1 MTGRISLQR
10 ALLGTVAIAILLGVV
25 PLGLALDRRVGSE
38 LMTRAQSDLEM
49 AAGMI
54 PARGMPRTIDMLGR
68 LTRSDVTVLL
78 GPRHALVESTLDSTT
93 ATDVRRAIG
102 EPLPRARAR
111 AIDVAGHMFL
121 AVSAALGGDTIVVLT
136 RDRAAVLAVISDL
149 HRVAFISVAI
159 ALAVALALGTLL
171 ATRIVRPVHQ
181 LSAAARAMAQG
192 SFDAPLPVSRID
204 EVALVAEQFG
214 EMRSALDRRMSELK
228 EANDAL
234 ADRNARLGALQA
246 DLMQRDRLAASAR
259 LVGQLA
265 HEIRNPV
272 ANLRNLLELIRRRSA
287 DKPDVTEFA
296 DLAIDELLR
305 MHELAEQ
312 MLDLNRPRD
321 PSAKAAAPTLVA
333 REVARLAVAG
343 APDGALMVDVR
354 GPDDAFAAIA
364 PDALKQVFVNLV
376 QNAREAVM
384 QHALR
389 EAPGEARRAEISID
403 VRVSG
408 ESVVIGVADNGPGI
422 PEAERS
428 RIFDPFYSTKSD
440 MAGVGLGL
448 FVAEGLVR
456 SAGGRLMVRAAP
468 SGGALFEI
476 ELQRA
481 QAADVRQNAAA
492 RGAAL
497 SS

>member
-1 MTGRISLQR
+1 MTGRITLQR
-10 ALLGTVAIAILLGVV
+10 ALLGTVAVAILVGVIPAGV
-25 PLGLALDRRVGSE
+25 ALDRRLGSE

-49 AAGMI
+49 AAAMV
-54 PARGMPRTIDMLGR
+54 PARGMPRTIDALGR
-68 LTRSDVTVLL
+68 LTRSDVIVLL
-78 GPRHALVESTLDSTT
+78 GPDRALVATTLDSAT
-93 ATDVRRAIG
+93 ASGVRAAIG
-102 EPLPRARAR
+102 EPLPDTRAK

-121 AVSAALGGDTIVVLT
+121 AVSASLGGDTTLVFT
-136 RDRAAVLAVISDL
+136 RDRAAVLAVITEL
-149 HRVAFISVAI
+149 HRVAFLSVAV
-159 ALAVALALGTLL
+159 ALAVALTLGAVL
-171 ATRIVRPVHQ
+171 ATRIARPVHQ
-181 LSAAARAMAQG
+181 LSAAASAMAQG
-192 SFDAPLPVSRID
+192 SFDAPLPHSRID
-204 EVALVAEQFG
+204 EVARVAEQFG
-214 EMRSALDRRMSELK
+214 EMRAALDRRMSELK
-228 EANDAL
+228 EANEAL

-272 ANLRNLLELIRRRSA
+272 ANLRNLLELIRRRSGDNPGVA
-287 DKPDVTEFA
+287 EFA

-321 PSAKAAAPTLVA
+321 PSARACAPAQVA

-343 APDGALMVDVR
+343 AADDALVVDVG

-376 QNAREAVM
+376 QNAREAVS
-384 QHALR
+384 QSDASR
-389 EAPGEARRAEISID
+389 PAEIRID
-403 VRVSG
+403 VSVTG
-408 ESVVIGVADNGPGI
+408 PTVVIDVADNGPGI
-422 PEAERS
+422 PESERA
-428 RIFDPFYSTKSD
+428 RVFDPFYSTKRE

-448 FVAEGLVR
+448 FVAEGLIR
-456 SAGGRLMVRAAP
+456 SAGGRLTVRDAP

-476 ELQRA
+476 QLPVA
-481 QAADVRQNAAA
+481 SVPDAAADRDS

>member
-10 ALLGTVAIAILLGVV
+10 ALLGTVAVAILVGVI
-25 PLGLALDRRVGSE
+25 PAGIALDRRLGSE

-54 PARGMPRTIDMLGR
+54 PARGMPRTIDALGR

-78 GPRHALVESTLDSTT
+78 GSDRALVATTLDSAT
-93 ATDVRRAIG
+93 ASGLRAAIG
-102 EPLPRARAR
+102 EPLPDTHAR

-121 AVSAALGGDTIVVLT
+121 AVSAALGGDTTVVFT
-136 RDRAAVLAVISDL
+136 RDRAAVLAVISEL
-149 HRVAFISVAI
+149 HRLAFISVAI
-159 ALAVALALGTLL
+159 ALAVALALGAVL

-181 LSAAARAMAQG
+181 LSAAASAMAQG
-192 SFDAPLPVSRID
+192 SFDAPLPTSHID
-204 EVALVAEQFG
+204 EVARVAEQFG
-214 EMRSALDRRMSELK
+214 EMRAALDRRMSELK
-228 EANDAL
+228 EANEAL

-272 ANLRNLLELIRRRSA
+272 ANLRNLLELIRRRSG
-287 DKPDVTEFA
+287 DDPGVVEFA

-321 PSAKAAAPTLVA
+321 PSAKACAPTLVA

-343 APDGALMVDVR
+343 APDGALVVDVR

-376 QNAREAVM
+376 QNAREAVS
-384 QHALR
+384 QSDASR
-389 EAPGEARRAEISID
+389 PAEIRIEVSAMGPSIM
-403 VRVSG
+403 
-408 ESVVIGVADNGPGI
+408 IGVADNGPGV
-422 PEAERS
+422 PETERS
-428 RIFDPFYSTKSD
+428 RIFDPFYSTKRE

-456 SAGGRLMVRAAP
+456 SAGGRLTVRGAP
-468 SGGALFEI
+468 GGGALFEI
-476 ELQRA
+476 ELPVA
-481 QAADVRQNAAA
+481 TAADAATA
-492 RGAAL
+492 RDSRGAAF

>member
-1 MTGRISLQR
+1 VR
-10 ALLGTVAIAILLGVV
+10 A
-25 PLGLALDRRVGSE
+25 
-38 LMTRAQSDLEM
+38 
-49 AAGMI
+49 
-54 PARGMPRTIDMLGR
+54 
-68 LTRSDVTVLL
+68 
-78 GPRHALVESTLDSTT
+78 
-93 ATDVRRAIG
+93 AIG
-102 EPLPRARAR
+102 EPLPNTRAK

-121 AVSAALGGDTIVVLT
+121 AVSATLGGDTTVVLT
-136 RDRAAVLAVISDL
+136 RDRAAVLSVISEL
-149 HRVAFISVAI
+149 HRVAFLSVAA
-159 ALAVALALGTLL
+159 ALAVALALGAVL
-171 ATRIVRPVHQ
+171 ATRIARPVSQ
-181 LSAAARAMAQG
+181 LSAAASAMAQG
-192 SFDAPLPVSRID
+192 SFDAPLPTSRID
-204 EVALVAEQFG
+204 EVARVAEQFG
-214 EMRSALDRRMSELK
+214 EMRAALDRRMSELK
-228 EANDAL
+228 EANEAL

-265 HEIRNPV
+265 HEVRNPV
-272 ANLRNLLELIRRRSA
+272 ANLRNLLELIRRQSGDNRN
-287 DKPDVTEFA
+287 VIEFA

-321 PSAKAAAPTLVA
+321 PSAKACAPTLVA

-343 APDGALMVDVR
+343 APDGALVVDVR

-376 QNAREAVM
+376 QNAREAVS
-384 QHALR
+384 QNDA
-389 EAPGEARRAEISID
+389 ARRTEIEID
-403 VRVSG
+403 VRTTGGSIR
-408 ESVVIGVADNGPGI
+408 IGVADNGPGI
-422 PEAERS
+422 PETERS
-428 RIFDPFYSTKSD
+428 RIFDPFYSTKRE

-456 SAGGRLMVRAAP
+456 SAGGRLTVRDAP

-476 ELQRA
+476 ELRVA
-481 QAADVRQNAAA
+481 SAADARNDRHT

>member
-10 ALLGTVAIAILLGVV
+10 ALLGTVAIAILVGVV
-25 PLGLALDRRVGSE
+25 PAGVALDRRLESE
-38 LMTRAQSDLEM
+38 LVTRARSDLEM

-54 PARGMPRTIDMLGR
+54 PGKGMPRSIDALGR
-68 LTRSDVTVLL
+68 LTRSDVTVLV
-78 GPRHALVESTLDSTT
+78 GPDRALVATTLDT
-93 ATDVRRAIG
+93 AMAAGVRQAMG
-102 EPLPRARAR
+102 GAPSNAHAR
-111 AIDVAGHMFL
+111 AIDVDGRMLLVVTA
-121 AVSAALGGDTIVVLT
+121 SLGGDSTVVFT
-136 RDRAAVLAVISDL
+136 RDRAAELAVISEL
-149 HRVAFISVAI
+149 HRVALISVVL
-159 ALAVALALGTLL
+159 ALAVALTLGALL
-171 ATRIVRPVHQ
+171 ATRIARPVRE
-181 LSAAARAMAQG
+181 LSAAASAMAQG
-192 SFDAPLPVSRID
+192 SFDAPLPTSRID
-204 EVALVAEQFG
+204 EVARVAEQFG
-214 EMRSALDRRMSELK
+214 KMRSALDRRMSELR

-287 DKPDVTEFA
+287 EDPSVVEFA
-296 DLAIDELLR
+296 ELAIDELLR

-321 PSAKAAAPTLVA
+321 PAAQACAATVVA

-343 APDGALMVDVR
+343 APDDALIVEVR
-354 GPDDAFAAIA
+354 GPEGAFAAIS
-364 PDALKQVFVNLV
+364 PDALKQVLVNLV
-376 QNAREAVM
+376 QNAREAVS
-384 QHALR
+384 QSDR
-389 EAPGEARRAEISID
+389 SRRAEITID
-403 VRVSG
+403 VQAVDGSIVVSV
-408 ESVVIGVADNGPGI
+408 SDNGPGV

-428 RIFDPFYSTKSD
+428 RIFDPFYSTKQE

-456 SAGGRLMVRAAP
+456 SAGGRLSVRGAP
-468 SGGALFEI
+468 AGGALFEI
-476 ELQRA
+476 ELRA
-481 QAADVRQNAAA
+481 AEAIGAKGTADS
-492 RGAAL
+492 RGAAM